1 MDPRDDDPTLAGT
14 PDGPY
19 RTLPP
24 SPRLDDAVAAVDP
37 GPLPDPSA
45 GRNVDQHAALRDD

>member
-1 MDPRDDDPTLAGT
+1 MDTRDDDPTPAGT

-24 SPRLDDAVAAVDP
+24 SPRLDDALAAVDP
-37 GPLPDPSA
+37 GPPPDPFA
-45 GRNVDQHAALRDD
+45 GRNVDQHAALRDH